1 MELRQF
7 QRVNSYIFKQRRIE
21 NALVVVSSF
30 NNDLSWLPRYSDN
43 YLVYEQ
49 GSGSGIPPQLA
60 KERVQFV
67 KHCGANF
74 SDYFSFVIENYET
87 LPETVYLIKGNIFPR
102 HVSQSK
108 FDALIQTD
116 PPFSFVDPKAHQ
128 PHFPLGFF
136 NSAGLYYEFNSD
148 WFSNTKVPR
157 KYFDTVNGMLQFLDP
172 DSKRR
177 LYSRFSI
184 GAQYVTTREIIRK
197 LPKAAYV
204 KLLNI
209 VTHDGR
215 ATGYTLESYLM
226 ERVLEH
232 LWYNS
237 MQRQGSW
244 QNSIGP
250 LDKSR
255 CNSSLNPRKILAVV
269 FSIVARFNKVV
280 AFGRELVAGF
290 RNRCKLLKNWLLVR

>member
-1 MELRQF
+1 
-7 QRVNSYIFKQRRIE
+7 
-21 NALVVVSSF
+21 
-30 NNDLSWLPRYSDN
+30 
-43 YLVYEQ
+43 
-49 GSGSGIPPQLA
+49 
-60 KERVQFV
+60 
-67 KHCGANF
+67 
-74 SDYFSFVIENYET
+74 
-87 LPETVYLIKGNIFPR
+87 
-102 HVSQSK
+102 
-108 FDALIQTD
+108 
-116 PPFSFVDPKAHQ
+116 
-128 PHFPLGFF
+128 
-136 NSAGLYYEFNSD
+136 
-148 WFSNTKVPR
+148 
-157 KYFDTVNGMLQFLDP
+157 MLQFLDP